1 MMNNLYFEDCMKR
14 LILLLLIAYSTSSE
28 AQKRMPDYDTVI
40 AQFFSRYSHEN
51 TVKEILNFAK
61 KKDGWYVEI
70 LNPSQDGKVESSQV
84 FWSLQK
90 GRYQVLENFLRAT
103 KDKPLEEK
111 VNEQKYSAWYS
122 AYGYSRCVY
131 YGYEGWDIDVIND
144 FGNAS
149 IDNDTLYESLA
160 RAYSQH
166 MTRYTWYQYG
176 GKQIGDD
183 TLQRKLDRLQMPG
196 DERVKKIIECTEKAI
211 ACYQKIFG
219 RNKNY
224 RGFAGTIESMVFDET
239 VHGWLQLSMC
249 NRPTEA
255 ERFLKMARMPQEDS
269 LMATNMLNAI
279 EPNAILITF
288 GDNDIYPIYYLQEKH
303 KIGTGVS
310 VLHATLLSFPPY
322 LDMMK
327 RKNYVQFSTTAEG
340 YGNPDYDYAFYSGRP
355 SGKKLQI
362 ADFVARRRNLSK
374 VPATRGDSVQVYHE
388 KELYM
393 PFGNTDTLRIRLPE
407 QVYLNDFILL
417 DIIAHNLN
425 ERPIYFTA
433 AWPAVAGEN
442 MHQRGNLYRL
452 SPAK

>member
-1 MMNNLYFEDCMKR
+1 
-14 LILLLLIAYSTSSE
+14 
-28 AQKRMPDYDTVI
+28 
-40 AQFFSRYSHEN
+40 
-51 TVKEILNFAK
+51 
-61 KKDGWYVEI
+61 
-70 LNPSQDGKVESSQV
+70 
-84 FWSLQK
+84 
-90 GRYQVLENFLRAT
+90 
-103 KDKPLEEK
+103 
-111 VNEQKYSAWYS
+111 
-122 AYGYSRCVY
+122 
-131 YGYEGWDIDVIND
+131 
-144 FGNAS
+144 
-149 IDNDTLYESLA
+149 
-160 RAYSQH
+160 
-166 MTRYTWYQYG
+166 
-176 GKQIGDD
+176 
-183 TLQRKLDRLQMPG
+183 
-196 DERVKKIIECTEKAI
+196 
-211 ACYQKIFG
+211 
-219 RNKNY
+219 
-224 RGFAGTIESMVFDET
+224 
-239 VHGWLQLSMC
+239 
-249 NRPTEA
+249 
-255 ERFLKMARMPQEDS
+255 MARMPQEDS

-327 RKNYVQFSTTAEG
+327 EKIMCNFLQRPKAMEIPIMIMLFTV
-340 YGNPDYDYAFYSGRP
+340 GRP